1 MEPFALGRA
10 LSSVREST
18 PLVHCIT
25 NYVTV
30 NDCANALLALGASPI
45 MSDEPQDVEDIT
57 ALCSALVL
65 NIGTLNQ
72 QTIAAMHG
80 AAAKAEELGHPI
92 VLDPVGAGASQLR
105 TRTASALLEGYG
117 ISVLRGNMSEVKAL
131 AGASASTRG
140 VDADPSDAVTE
151 ENLSASAAFA
161 RELSVRTGA
170 VVAITGAI
178 DVVADASHAFA
189 IRNGCALMGR
199 ITGTGC
205 MLSALLGAFAG
216 ARSDAP
222 FEAVLAAV
230 TAMGVAGEQAAA
242 RMSAVDGSG
251 SFRVYLMDALFG
263 LTLEA
268 LEERAKVLQV

>member
-57 ALCSALVL
+57 ALCNALVL

-72 QTIAAMHG
+72 QTIAAMQ
-80 AAAKAEELGHPI
+80 ASAAKAEELQHPL
-92 VLDPVGAGASQLR
+92 VLDPVGAGASHLR
-105 TRTASALLEGYG
+105 TRTASDLLDGYS
-117 ISVLRGNMSEVKAL
+117 ISILRGNMSEVKAL
-131 AGASASTRG
+131 AGASATTRG

-151 ENLSASAAFA
+151 ENLSVSAAFA
-161 RELSVRTGA
+161 QKLAARTGA

-178 DVVADASHAFA
+178 DVVADASRAFA

-216 ARSDAP
+216 ARPDVP
-222 FEAVLAAV
+222 LEAALAAV
-230 TAMGVAGEQAAA
+230 AAMGVAGEQAAA
-242 RMSAVDGSG
+242 RMTAVDGSG
-251 SFRVYLMDALFG
+251 SFRVYLMDALFN
-263 LTLEA
+263 LSA
-268 LEERAKVLQV
+268 AVLEEHAKVSRI